1 MMADPLDADLLRTF
15 LVVAGERGF
24 SRAARRLART
34 QSAVSQAVARLER
47 DLGERLFVRDGRVT
61 HLTAA
66 GRILE
71 EHARRVLEE
80 MERARAHLAAQH
92 ELREGRL
99 VVGTSDTLA
108 YYFLPPVFA
117 AFRARYPGVEL
128 RIDNRPSPATA
139 QRVVERV
146 VDVGV
151 VTLPLPAGLTAGGRP
166 LAGRLATEDLASQ
179 RDVVIC
185 PPGHSLAS
193 RRRLRLEALAT
204 EPLVLLDRTTASRA
218 FLDAE
223 LARTGASPRV
233 VMEMSSV
240 EVVKRLVELG
250 FGLSVVP
257 QMAVEREVAAGH
269 LVALRLETVAPP
281 RRVGLCTASA
291 EPLAPAATAFV
302 AMARGA
308 LAARRRAA
316 SPRGRPPV
324 AVL

>member
-1 MMADPLDADLLRTF
+1 MIASPLDSDQLQTF

-24 SRAARRLART
+24 SRAARRLSRT
-34 QSAVSQAVARLER
+34 QSAVSQSVARLEQT
-47 DLGERLFVRDGRVT
+47 LGERLFVRDGRVT
-61 HLTAA
+61 HLTPA

-80 MERARAHLAAQH
+80 MDRARAHLAAQH
-92 ELREGRL
+92 ELREGSL

-108 YYFLPPVFA
+108 CYFLPPVFA

-128 RIDNRPSPATA
+128 RLDNRPSPATA
-139 QRVVERV
+139 RRVAERD

-151 VTLPLPAGLTAGGRP
+151 VTLPLPAGLGAGGRP
-166 LAGRLATEDLASQ
+166 LSERLELEDLAPQ

-185 PPGHSLAS
+185 PAGHPLAK
-193 RRRLRLEALAT
+193 RRRLRLATLAA
-204 EPLVLLDRTTASRA
+204 EPLVLLDGGTASRA

-223 LARTGASPRV
+223 LTQARLAPRV

-257 QMAVEREVAAGH
+257 EMAVLREVAAGS
-269 LVALRLETVAPP
+269 LAALRLESAAPQ
-281 RRVGLCTASA
+281 RRIGLCTARSG
-291 EPLAPAATAFV
+291 PLAPAAAAFV
-302 AMARGA
+302 AVARGT
-308 LAARRRAA
+308 LG
-316 SPRGRPPV
+316 P
-324 AVL
+324 

>member
-1 MMADPLDADLLRTF
+1 MMANPIDADQLRTF
-15 LVVAGERGF
+15 LVVAAERGF

-34 QSAVSQAVARLER
+34 QSAVSQAVARLEQA
-47 DLGERLFVRDGRVT
+47 LGERLFVRDGRVT
-61 HLTAA
+61 HLTPA

-71 EHARRVLEE
+71 EHARRVLDE

-117 AFRARYPGVEL
+117 AFRARYPGIEL

-139 QRVVERV
+139 QRVVERT

-151 VTLPLPAGLTAGGRP
+151 VTLPLPTGLAVAGRP
-166 LAGRLATEDLASQ
+166 LAERLVTEVLSAQ

-185 PPGHSLAS
+185 PPGHALGS
-193 RRRLRLEALAT
+193 RRRLRLEALAP

-223 LARTGASPRV
+223 LARAGVTPRV
-233 VMEMSSV
+233 VMEMSSL

-257 QMAVEREVAAGH
+257 EMAVEREVAAGH
-269 LVALRLETVAPP
+269 LRAVRLETAAPA
-281 RRVGLCTASA
+281 RHVGLLTPTAG
-291 EPLAPAATAFV
+291 PLAPAATAF
-302 AMARGA
+302 AALARGA
-308 LAARRRAA
+308 LASRT
-316 SPRGRPPV
+316 GRSRE
-324 AVL
+324 